1 MYKFNVPALP
11 ISVNKL
17 YKPRVNRYGTSYV
30 QKNSQADDFTQE
42 MYYSCKRPKQ
52 PMGKWLS
59 AHIIFTFESNKRFM
73 MADIDNL
80 MKVFFDSLATCQII
94 ENDRFIFEFTVKKV
108 LGKKDSTSGY
118 IEQLDEMI

>member
-11 ISVNKL
+11 ISVNAL

-30 QKNSQADDFTQE
+30 QKNTKADDFTNI
-42 MYYSCKRPKQ
+42 MFYTNKRPKE
-52 PMGKWLS
+52 PLGKWLK
-59 AHIIFTFESNKRFM
+59 ANIVFTFENNKRFM

-94 ENDRFIFEFTVKKV
+94 ENDRFIIEFTVKKV
-108 LGKKDSTSGY
+108 LGKSDSTSGY
-118 IEQLDEMI
+118 IEQIEKI